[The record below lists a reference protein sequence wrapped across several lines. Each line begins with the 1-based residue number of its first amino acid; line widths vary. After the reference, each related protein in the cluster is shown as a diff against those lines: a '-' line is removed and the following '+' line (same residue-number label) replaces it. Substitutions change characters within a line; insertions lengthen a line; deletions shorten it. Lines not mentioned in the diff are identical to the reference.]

1 MRNRFNTFL
10 YKQMLYCMKDIALLG
25 KLKKSKKLELGK
37 QYEKSFNNIILSLR
51 IRLLR
56 IKFSIIDAHWI

>member
-1 MRNRFNTFL
+1 
-10 YKQMLYCMKDIALLG
+10 MKDIALLG

>member
-1 MRNRFNTFL
+1 MRDRFNTFL

-25 KLKKSKKLELGK
+25 KLKESKKLELGK
-37 QYEKSFNNIILSLR
+37 QYEKSFINIILSLR
-51 IRLLR
+51 IRLLL